1 MKRLWAPWRMAW
13 IGADKETLPAGC
25 IFCEAWRTDDDRRLL
40 VLERGT
46 RAFLILNA
54 YPYASGHVMAVL
66 ERHVATVSEANV
78 DELAEAMR
86 LVQRAVVALGAEYRP
101 DGYNIGLNQGPAAGA
116 GIADHLH
123 MHVVPRWGGD
133 SNFMAVVGDT
143 RVLPET
149 LDRTWERL
157 RGRLGD

>member
-1 MKRLWAPWRMAW
+1 MAW
-13 IGADKETLPAGC
+13 IGADKGTLPAGC

-40 VLERGT
+40 VLERSA
-46 RAFLILNA
+46 RALLILNA
-54 YPYASGHVMAVL
+54 YPYASGHVMVVL
-66 ERHVATVSEANV
+66 ERHVATVGEASV
-78 DELAEAMR
+78 DELADAMR
-86 LVQRAVVALGAEYRP
+86 LVQRAVAALGAEYRP

-123 MHVVPRWGGD
+123 IHVVPRWGGD
-133 SNFMAVVGDT
+133 SNFMSVVGDT

-157 RGRLGD
+157 RSRLGD